1 LGVAGLEFVVGFA
14 LFVGVV
20 GYVAEQAAKLMAASQ
35 GLEYQTATGTATMT
49 NRHVVKDM
57 YLAECKG
64 TTFDIIKT
72 FKAVAHG
79 QTCS

>member
-1 LGVAGLEFVVGFA
+1 
-14 LFVGVV
+14 
-20 GYVAEQAAKLMAASQ
+20 
-35 GLEYQTATGTATMT
+35 MT

-64 TTFDIIKT
+64 TSFDIVST